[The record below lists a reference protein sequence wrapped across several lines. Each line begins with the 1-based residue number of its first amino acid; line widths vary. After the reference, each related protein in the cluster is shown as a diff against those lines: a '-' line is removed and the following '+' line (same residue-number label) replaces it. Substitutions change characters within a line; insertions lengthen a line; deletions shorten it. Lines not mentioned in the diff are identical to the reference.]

1 MNLRFKNNKSQSALE
16 FLTTYGWAFLIL
28 LVMIS
33 ALAYFGILNPSK
45 ILPNSCTLGSE
56 FYCMDYT
63 LQSASPGT
71 LRLKLKSNAASLIN
85 VSNISL
91 TSNSV
96 TPFACSG
103 GGTGTGILPNST
115 IPFDIT
121 WTNCNLAAAGFT
133 SGNKV
138 KILMKL
144 RYFEVTSGPSYSK
157 EVNGEIF
164 TTVI

>member
-1 MNLRFKNNKSQSALE
+1 MRFNSSKAQSALE

-45 ILPNSCTLGSE
+45 VLPNSCTFGTE
-56 FYCMDYT
+56 FHCIDYT
-63 LQSASPGT
+63 LQSAGTGT
-71 LRLKLKSNAASLIN
+71 LRLKLKSNSASLIN
-85 VSNISL
+85 VSNISM

-115 IPFDIT
+115 APFDIT

-133 SGNKV
+133 PGNKV
-138 KILMKL
+138 KVLMKL
-144 RYFEVTSGPSYSK
+144 RYFEVTSGASYSK